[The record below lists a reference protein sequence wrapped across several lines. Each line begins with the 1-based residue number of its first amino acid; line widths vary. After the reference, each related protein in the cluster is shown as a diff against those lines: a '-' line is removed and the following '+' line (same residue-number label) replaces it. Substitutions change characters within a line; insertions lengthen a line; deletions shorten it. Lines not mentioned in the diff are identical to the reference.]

1 MEALLSD
8 LSFSYWEF
16 FKKLNFKICLEKN
29 RAEKKEKLALSEHLD
44 GCLQRERLRNSS
56 CEFLFLYRST

>member
-8 LSFSYWEF
+8 LSFSYIEF
-16 FKKLNFKICLEKN
+16 FKKLNSKVHKEKDV
-29 RAEKKEKLALSEHLD
+29 AEQKEKLALSEHLD